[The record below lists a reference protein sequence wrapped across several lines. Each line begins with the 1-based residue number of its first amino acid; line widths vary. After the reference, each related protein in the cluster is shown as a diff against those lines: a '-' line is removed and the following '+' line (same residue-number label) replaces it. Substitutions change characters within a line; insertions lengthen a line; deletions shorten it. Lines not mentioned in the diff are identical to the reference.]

1 MGLFNSRSGAWST
14 LNGEAAAP
22 TRKSVQRSFDRDPID
37 WASHVRIVA
46 PQPTDSPI
54 DLPEGAVLHVAAQF
68 VAEARAQAAEYAAGA
83 SAAIREILAD
93 ARARRFEA
101 VQQAKARRL
110 MLQSYRAALQR
121 HADAQRILGPHV
133 RFSGSTGKNLW
144 ILFFLVGD
152 AAGMTLAL
160 TYGGESPFIAG
171 VMALAVGAAVIVSGK
186 LGEDLRRESFV
197 KNLSSSGDEETERV
211 VEAVF
216 GVDDSSRLL
225 NRKVLYTFIGTS
237 SLAGLAIGVY
247 RAQEESISIGIA
259 FGMWALLIGAGSFAA
274 SWYYCDPARTFISL
288 TQQAVDDAEAIFQS
302 TEIDAIEEHNANIE
316 AAKHIVR
323 EYRQRAEA
331 AWNMTLAGAAA
342 AMAANSGVIGLAQMK
357 GHWVLQQR
365 MPDTYWPDLSEYFEI
380 VDRDDVAPDSAT
392 ATLLEPITE
401 ETERPTYW
409 LSEVGAGRTRAGVA
423 AGG

>member
-1 MGLFNSRSGAWST
+1 
-14 LNGEAAAP
+14 
-22 TRKSVQRSFDRDPID
+22 
-37 WASHVRIVA
+37 
-46 PQPTDSPI
+46 
-54 DLPEGAVLHVAAQF
+54 
-68 VAEARAQAAEYAAGA
+68 
-83 SAAIREILAD
+83 
-93 ARARRFEA
+93 

-133 RFSGSTGKNLW
+133 RFSGATGKNLW
-144 ILFFLVGD
+144 ILFFLIGD

-171 VMALAVGAAVIVSGK
+171 IMAMAVGASVIVSGK
-186 LGEDLRRESFV
+186 LGEDLRRESLV
-197 KNLSSSGDEETERV
+197 KRLSGTGDEETERV

-216 GVDDSSRLL
+216 TVDDTSRML
-225 NRKVLYTFIGTS
+225 NRRVMYTFVGTS
-237 SLAGLAIGVY
+237 TLAGFAIMVY
-247 RAQEESISIGIA
+247 RAQEENIAVGVA

-288 TQQAVDDAEAIFQS
+288 TQQAVDDAEAIFQA

-342 AMAANSGVIGLAQMK
+342 AMAANSSVIGLAQMK

-380 VDRDDVAPDSAT
+380 VDRDDVAPDSTTAMLLDAAT
-392 ATLLEPITE
+392 D

-409 LSEVGAGRTRAGVA
+409 LSEVGGRTARTGVA